1 MKIGFVNRTKYN
13 VHIVFKK
20 ENADILLS
28 PGKRTQVSY
37 ENKDV
42 TSVHGM
48 TLQQA
53 VAKGIVSVIH

>member
-1 MKIGFVNRTKYN
+1 MKIGFVNRTKHS

-20 ENADILLS
+20 KNADILLS

-37 ENKDV
+37 ENTDV
-42 TSVHGM
+42 VSVHSM

-53 VAKGIVSVIH
+53 IAKGIVSVIH